1 MAGHIP
7 FTIVALS
14 PSEPKSLIGTSSISL
29 FELPQFEDRRYW
41 LSEVCVNSEARG
53 LGIGRRLVRMCQDH
67 AVKLGVAKLNL
78 YTLKMAKFYEQM
90 GWTQD
95 GSISIEGYDHPMMS
109 IDLQK

>member
-1 MAGHIP
+1 
-7 FTIVALS
+7 
-14 PSEPKSLIGTSSISL
+14 
-29 FELPQFEDRRYW
+29 
-41 LSEVCVNSEARG
+41 
-53 LGIGRRLVRMCQDH
+53 MCQDH